1 MAISKF
7 HIPRQR
13 KLETVVVPRKYHLT
27 HASTRLLNIAVVASY
42 KQSYLRSKVHSRL
55 PVSPSLVE
63 FLQSQMPPKAAAT
76 GSERKAPL
84 EATDTN
90 IAPPPATKKR
100 EDCENGC
107 CCKW

>member
-1 MAISKF
+1 M
-7 HIPRQR
+7 
-13 KLETVVVPRKYHLT
+13 
-27 HASTRLLNIAVVASY
+27 IAVVASY
-42 KQSYLRSKVHSRL
+42 KQSYLLSKVPRL
-55 PVSPSLVE
+55 PVSPSPAA

-76 GSERKAPL
+76 GSKRKAPL

-90 IAPPPATKKR
+90 IAPPPAAKKR